1 MLIFNYS
8 ITTGYKMPVVQ
19 ELLNSNKLTMK
30 GIKTMQQLSNNLKHN
45 KEINYTSINKPK
57 IQVTIKNVYGNQLIY
72 PKCFLSMQFSKIA
85 KTKTLSIQNL
95 KDIKLM
101 GFEIEIVNNDNEI
114 LSKYY

>member
-1 MLIFNYS
+1 
-8 ITTGYKMPVVQ
+8 
-19 ELLNSNKLTMK
+19 
-30 GIKTMQQLSNNLKHN
+30 
-45 KEINYTSINKPK
+45 
-57 IQVTIKNVYGNQLIY
+57 
-72 PKCFLSMQFSKIA
+72 MQFSKIA